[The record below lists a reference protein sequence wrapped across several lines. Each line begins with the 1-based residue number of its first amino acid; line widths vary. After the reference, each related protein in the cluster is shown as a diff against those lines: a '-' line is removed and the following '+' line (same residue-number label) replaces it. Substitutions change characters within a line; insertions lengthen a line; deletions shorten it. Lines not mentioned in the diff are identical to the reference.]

1 MYYTFAHPKEIDF
14 FRQEDYN
21 LLYAKVLDGLG
32 ISELTVP
39 DFNQMDI
46 FVKKEKILQL
56 VNSLSWELTD
66 IVKNELVDFLYDDI
80 FASLEGANYA
90 DNQADYTQLR
100 SCSGQL
106 QAVVEDYIAR
116 NQKSLTALSVVG
128 TMDARDFEY
137 IRTSL
142 DSLVIL
148 DLSDAIPVGPALED
162 LYVIPDQ
169 ALYREDGLMQ
179 MDEVCLHDLV
189 RRIGSEAFRNCQ
201 NLVYVFL
208 SKSLTEIGPSAFKGC
223 KNISKIVFPQKVKTI
238 GDGAFADCPILRTVL
253 SLNSEPPTLGN
264 DSFIHRADSRLIVP
278 VETTDK
284 YASSSWSLYF
294 NTPFEHDTGDFDN
307 YHRIREARKNYIGYT
322 LDEKRA
328 VIRMMTAMSYSDNSP
343 HMSEEILI
351 FNTGKKTFDLS
362 ENEVMEAKKMDIL
375 DAVRILVRMSQDK
388 KEDLFKKVQLVAEA
402 DGGYTAG
409 EKKLY
414 QLLKEKL

>member
-1 MYYTFAHPKEIDF
+1 MPSQA
-14 FRQEDYN
+14 
-21 LLYAKVLDGLG
+21 
-32 ISELTVP
+32 
-39 DFNQMDI
+39 
-46 FVKKEKILQL
+46 
-56 VNSLSWELTD
+56 
-66 IVKNELVDFLYDDI
+66 
-80 FASLEGANYA
+80 EGFG
-90 DNQADYTQLR
+90 
-100 SCSGQL
+100 C
-106 QAVVEDYIAR
+106 
-116 NQKSLTALSVVG
+116 
-128 TMDARDFEY
+128 
-137 IRTSL
+137 
-142 DSLVIL
+142 
-148 DLSDAIPVGPALED
+148 
-162 LYVIPDQ
+162 
-169 ALYREDGLMQ
+169 
-179 MDEVCLHDLV
+179 
-189 RRIGSEAFRNCQ
+189 AFP
-201 NLVYVFL
+201 LF
-208 SKSLTEIGPSAFKGC
+208 
-223 KNISKIVFPQKVKTI
+223 

-375 DAVRILVRMSQDK
+375 EAVRILVRMSQDK